1 MMIPIYKIYIA
12 DDEKLIRESISHYV
26 NWPQISAEVV
36 GTGGTGMEAL
46 KYLLSHP
53 VDILIT
59 DIKMPVMD
67 GIRLVK
73 KIAEM
78 DLPLRVIF
86 ISAYS
91 DFEYARHALR
101 YYFVDDYIIK
111 PIQPMNLLT
120 SAGKSIKKL
129 EERKSILRSLKIG
142 NAEMNLTFN
151 TTLLQVRNE
160 LLKQLQNGNLSHS
173 IELFR
178 SIIEF
183 WKINNASI
191 AFCKRYALELYYSA
205 KNLFDA
211 MHHNLDTILGSK
223 QPVLDITRATQ
234 LYEISNYMENLISI
248 ICTYVSCCQE
258 NKLSGDICTALELT
272 EANYLDKNFNLL
284 ILAEMLELSP
294 NHLSAKFKKETGK
307 SFTTLLQN
315 MRLEKA
321 KDFLKNPAYK
331 IYEIADMC
339 GIGDVRYFAH
349 LFNEYTGYTP
359 KDYRADVLNM
369 Q

>member
-1 MMIPIYKIYIA
+1 MY
-12 DDEKLIRESISHYV
+12 
-26 NWPQISAEVV
+26 
-36 GTGGTGMEAL
+36 
-46 KYLLSHP
+46 
-53 VDILIT
+53 
-59 DIKMPVMD
+59 
-67 GIRLVK
+67 
-73 KIAEM
+73 
-78 DLPLRVIF
+78 
-86 ISAYS
+86 
-91 DFEYARHALR
+91 
-101 YYFVDDYIIK
+101 
-111 PIQPMNLLT
+111 LLT

-294 NHLSAKFKKETGK
+294 NHLRVSLLCFKICVWKRPKTSLK
-307 SFTTLLQN
+307 IPHIKY
-315 MRLEKA
+315 MRLPICAELEMSAISPIFSKST
-321 KDFLKNPAYK
+321 PVTPRK
-331 IYEIADMC
+331 IIVQMY
-339 GIGDVRYFAH
+339 
-349 LFNEYTGYTP
+349 
-359 KDYRADVLNM
+359 
-369 Q
+369 